1 MNFDDP
7 TDINNVSIDGIAER
21 MVYSRAAEKA
31 QKREARE
38 ASKPPPQPK
47 APPPPPAP
55 PKPSRAEIV
64 AEKEAMEFEERQV
77 MLDKIGKYRER
88 FPKLKKRN
96 GSLSIKSA
104 LIELYDELHYIEQQ
118 LGKDETAMGAL
129 KPANM
134 CFVSSMYGIEL
145 MTKHY
150 NPLNLQLNGLGST
163 TQASIKSFEPL
174 LDEFMIKHSMDMVAS
189 VEFRIVMMVVTTVAT
204 VHLANTG
211 QRNPLD
217 PSKAV
222 GEEHADL

>member
-7 TDINNVSIDGIAER
+7 TDLSNVSFDGISER
-21 MVYSRAAEKA
+21 MHLSRAAET
-31 QKREARE
+31 
-38 ASKPPPQPK
+38 ASKRDARAANK
-47 APPPPPAP
+47 APAAAKPPPPPPAP
-55 PKPSRAEIV
+55 PKISRAEIV
-64 AEKEAMEFEERQV
+64 AEKEASEFEERQI
-77 MLDKIGKYRER
+77 MLDKIGKYRDR

-96 GSLSIKSA
+96 GTLSIKSA
-104 LIELYDELHYIEQQ
+104 LMELADELHYIEQQ

-134 CFVSSMYGIEL
+134 CFITSMYGIEML
-145 MTKHY
+145 TKSY

-174 LDEFMIKHSMDMVAS
+174 LDEFMIKHSMDMTAS

-217 PSKAV
+217 PSKVVAD
-222 GEEHADL
+222 EAADL